1 MLLMKKIR
9 DISED
14 EMISTFLK
22 AEIDSSRWSA
32 SIIKLLEKA
41 GKNRTMIDT
50 PDINNGDENAYRKK
64 LLGEFRGYKQNS
76 LLFETFPNNIKWEL
90 VSLTKEELEKVKYM
104 KYDYWDMLTNKTRL
118 AKDGAESVKKG
129 IEVYRV
135 SNEGFLKA
143 AEAIQNGVIFPYMI
157 FVTKGIQSD
166 IVVLEGH
173 QRITAHLLVPK
184 SIDNGLDVIL
194 GVSEEMNQWDSY

>member
-1 MLLMKKIR
+1 MILMKKTK
-9 DISED
+9 DITED
-14 EMISTFLK
+14 EMISVFLK

-32 SIIKLLEKA
+32 SIVKLLEKA
-41 GKNRTMIDT
+41 CKNRAIIDN
-50 PDINNGDENAYRKK
+50 PNINDGDENTYRKR

-90 VSLTKEELEKVKYM
+90 VSLSKEELEKVKYM
-104 KYDYWDMLTNKTRL
+104 KYDYWDKLSNKTRL

-129 IEVYRV
+129 IEVFGI

-143 AEAIQNGVIFPYMI
+143 AEAIQNGFIFPYMI
-157 FVTKGIQSD
+157 FVTKDMRSD

-184 SIDNGLDVIL
+184 SIENGLDVIL
-194 GVSEEMNQWDSY
+194 GFSNDVAQWDSY